1 MSTDHTRRLY
11 RAADDALRKAAMG
24 EPYGLAVEF
33 TFAPVMG
40 PGGQPTGLGPAWFVI
55 VTIRSPIVGE
65 PDLGHGIPVHGVLP
79 AEQTMAEVAVDLL
92 KLCRQ
97 DAIGKSAIPTMPDL
111 ALTDMKPSSSRK
123 ANVKG

>member
-33 TFAPVMG
+33 CFAPIMG
-40 PGGQPTGLGPAWFVI
+40 PNGQPTGLGPAWFII
-55 VTIRSPIVGE
+55 VTIHSPIVGE
-65 PDLGHGIPVHGVLP
+65 SDIGHGFPVHGVLP
-79 AEQTMAEVAVDLL
+79 PEQAFAEVAVDLL

-97 DAIGKSAIPTMPDL
+97 DAIEKSSIPNLDRYKSAIKDVGI
-111 ALTDMKPSSSRK
+111 K
-123 ANVKG
+123 